1 MDEPLFDA
9 PIPGQGLTHELGGR
23 PWQSPPQYSTVDEA
37 VDYYTSRLST
47 PEATS
52 QIIDIL
58 KMGIPVT
65 SLANT
70 GQGRDIRI
78 IDDGGRLFALG
89 KAVNLPI
96 PILGHQIKISHSGQ
110 KIEVPITPF
119 SSTGVI
125 KCVEWAVSIKMLSV
139 FFNHRGAY
147 ILIYRGSLFL
157 KNSFE

>member
-9 PIPGQGLTHELGGR
+9 PIPGQALTHELGAR

-70 GQGRDIRI
+70 IQMGSIMDGKHSIDVGMLVLPLIVEVIMFIAEQEGIDY
-78 IDDGGRLFALG
+78 DDGLTDVKDNKTNEAILENIRTQMKE
-89 KAVNLPI
+89 KAGEPVEEEPVV
-96 PILGHQIKISHSGQ
+96 
-110 KIEVPITPF
+110 EETPEEPP
-119 SSTGVI
+119 GLM
-125 KCVEWAVSIKMLSV
+125 A
-139 FFNHRGAY
+139 RRA
-147 ILIYRGSLFL
+147 
-157 KNSFE
+157 

>member
-1 MDEPLFDA
+1 MDEPLLDA
-9 PIPGQGLTHELGGR
+9 PIPGQALTHELGAR

-70 GQGRDIRI
+70 IQMGSIMDGKHSIDVGMLVLPLIVEVIMFIAEQEGIDY
-78 IDDGGRLFALG
+78 DDGLTDVKDNKTNEAILENIRTQMKEKAG
-89 KAVNLPI
+89 KPVEEEPVV
-96 PILGHQIKISHSGQ
+96 
-110 KIEVPITPF
+110 EETPEEL
-119 SSTGVI
+119 TGLM
-125 KCVEWAVSIKMLSV
+125 A
-139 FFNHRGAY
+139 RRA
-147 ILIYRGSLFL
+147 
-157 KNSFE
+157 

>member
-1 MDEPLFDA
+1 MDDPLFDA
-9 PIPGQGLTHELGGR
+9 PIPGQALTHELGAR

-70 GQGRDIRI
+70 IQMGSIMDGKHSIDVGMLVLPLIVEVIMFIAEQEGIDY
-78 IDDGGRLFALG
+78 DDGLTDVKDNKTNEAILENIRTQMKE
-89 KAVNLPI
+89 KAGEPVEEEPVV
-96 PILGHQIKISHSGQ
+96 
-110 KIEVPITPF
+110 EETPEEP
-119 SSTGVI
+119 TGLM
-125 KCVEWAVSIKMLSV
+125 A
-139 FFNHRGAY
+139 RRA
-147 ILIYRGSLFL
+147 
-157 KNSFE
+157 

>member
-1 MDEPLFDA
+1 MEEPLLDA
-9 PIPGQGLTHELGGR
+9 PIPGQALTHELGAR

-70 GQGRDIRI
+70 IQMGSIMDGKHSIDVGMLVLPLIVEVIMFIAEQEGIDY
-78 IDDGGRLFALG
+78 DDGLTDVKDNKTNEAILENIRTQMKE
-89 KAVNLPI
+89 KAGEPVEEEPVV
-96 PILGHQIKISHSGQ
+96 
-110 KIEVPITPF
+110 EETPEEP
-119 SSTGVI
+119 TGLM
-125 KCVEWAVSIKMLSV
+125 A
-139 FFNHRGAY
+139 RRA
-147 ILIYRGSLFL
+147 
-157 KNSFE
+157 

>member
-9 PIPGQGLTHELGGR
+9 PIPGQALTHELGAR

-70 GQGRDIRI
+70 IQMGSIMDGKHSIDVGMLVLPLIVEVIMYIAEQEGIDY
-78 IDDGGRLFALG
+78 DDGLTDVKDNKTNEAILENIRTQMKE
-89 KAVNLPI
+89 KAGEPVEEEPVVEETSEE
-96 PILGHQIKISHSGQ
+96 P
-110 KIEVPITPF
+110 
-119 SSTGVI
+119 TGLM
-125 KCVEWAVSIKMLSV
+125 A
-139 FFNHRGAY
+139 RRA
-147 ILIYRGSLFL
+147 
-157 KNSFE
+157 

>member
-9 PIPGQGLTHELGGR
+9 PIPGQALTHELGAR

-37 VDYYTSRLST
+37 IDYYTSRLST

-70 GQGRDIRI
+70 IQMGSIMDGKHSIDVGMLVLPLIVDVIMFIAEQEGIDY
-78 IDDGGRLFALG
+78 DDGLTDVKDNKTNEAILENIRTQMKE
-89 KAVNLPI
+89 KAGEPVEEEPVV
-96 PILGHQIKISHSGQ
+96 
-110 KIEVPITPF
+110 EETPEEP
-119 SSTGVI
+119 TGLM
-125 KCVEWAVSIKMLSV
+125 A
-139 FFNHRGAY
+139 RRA
-147 ILIYRGSLFL
+147 
-157 KNSFE
+157 

>member
-9 PIPGQGLTHELGGR
+9 PIPGQALTHELGAR

-70 GQGRDIRI
+70 IQMGSIMDGKHSIDVGMLVLPLIVEVIMFIAEQEGIDY
-78 IDDGGRLFALG
+78 DDGLTDVKDNKTNEAILENIRTQMKE
-89 KAVNLPI
+89 KAGEPVEEDPVV
-96 PILGHQIKISHSGQ
+96 
-110 KIEVPITPF
+110 EETPEEP
-119 SSTGVI
+119 TGLM
-125 KCVEWAVSIKMLSV
+125 A
-139 FFNHRGAY
+139 RRA
-147 ILIYRGSLFL
+147 
-157 KNSFE
+157 

>member
-9 PIPGQGLTHELGGR
+9 PIPGQALTHELGAR

-70 GQGRDIRI
+70 IQMGSIMDGKHSIDVGMLVLPLIVEVIMFIAEQEGIDY
-78 IDDGGRLFALG
+78 DDGLTDVKDNKTNEAILENIRTQMKE
-89 KAVNLPI
+89 KAGEPVEEEPVV
-96 PILGHQIKISHSGQ
+96 
-110 KIEVPITPF
+110 EETPEEP
-119 SSTGVI
+119 TGLM
-125 KCVEWAVSIKMLSV
+125 A
-139 FFNHRGAY
+139 RRA
-147 ILIYRGSLFL
+147 
-157 KNSFE
+157 

>member
-9 PIPGQGLTHELGGR
+9 PIPGQALTHELGAR

-70 GQGRDIRI
+70 IQMGSIMDGKHSIDVGMLVLPLIVEVIMFIAEQEGIDY
-78 IDDGGRLFALG
+78 DDGLTDVKDNKTNEAILENIRTQMKE
-89 KAVNLPI
+89 KAGEPVEEEPVVEE
-96 PILGHQIKISHSGQ
+96 PP
-110 KIEVPITPF
+110 EEP
-119 SSTGVI
+119 TGLM
-125 KCVEWAVSIKMLSV
+125 A
-139 FFNHRGAY
+139 RRA
-147 ILIYRGSLFL
+147 
-157 KNSFE
+157 

>member
-70 GQGRDIRI
+70 IQMSSIMDGKHSIDVGMLVLPLIVEVIMFIAEQEGIDY
-78 IDDGGRLFALG
+78 DDGLTDVKDNKTNEAILENIRTQMKE
-89 KAVNLPI
+89 KAGEPVEEEPVV
-96 PILGHQIKISHSGQ
+96 
-110 KIEVPITPF
+110 EETPEEP
-119 SSTGVI
+119 TGLM
-125 KCVEWAVSIKMLSV
+125 A
-139 FFNHRGAY
+139 RRA
-147 ILIYRGSLFL
+147 
-157 KNSFE
+157 

>member
-1 MDEPLFDA
+1 MNEPLFDA

-52 QIIDIL
+52 QIIEIL

-70 GQGRDIRI
+70 IQMGSIMDGKHSIDVGMLVLPLIVEVIMFIAEQEGIDY
-78 IDDGGRLFALG
+78 DDGLTDVKDNKTNEAVLQNIRTQMKE
-89 KAVNLPI
+89 KAGEPVEEEPVV
-96 PILGHQIKISHSGQ
+96 
-110 KIEVPITPF
+110 EETPEEP
-119 SSTGVI
+119 TGLM
-125 KCVEWAVSIKMLSV
+125 A
-139 FFNHRGAY
+139 RRA
-147 ILIYRGSLFL
+147 
-157 KNSFE
+157 

>member
-1 MDEPLFDA
+1 MDEPLLDA
-9 PIPGQGLTHELGGR
+9 PIPGQALTHELGAR

-70 GQGRDIRI
+70 IQMGSIMDGKHSIDVGMLVLPLIVEVIMFIAEQEGIDY
-78 IDDGGRLFALG
+78 DDGLTDVKDNKTNEAILENIRTQMKE
-89 KAVNLPI
+89 KAGEPVEEEPVV
-96 PILGHQIKISHSGQ
+96 
-110 KIEVPITPF
+110 EETPEEP
-119 SSTGVI
+119 TGLM
-125 KCVEWAVSIKMLSV
+125 A
-139 FFNHRGAY
+139 RRA
-147 ILIYRGSLFL
+147 
-157 KNSFE
+157 

>member
-52 QIIDIL
+52 QIVEIL

-70 GQGRDIRI
+70 IQMSSIMDGKHSIDVGMLVLPLIVEVIMFIAEQEGIDY
-78 IDDGGRLFALG
+78 DDGLTDVKDNKTNEAILENIRTQMKE
-89 KAVNLPI
+89 KAGEPVEEEPVVEEQVEE
-96 PILGHQIKISHSGQ
+96 P
-110 KIEVPITPF
+110 
-119 SSTGVI
+119 TGLM
-125 KCVEWAVSIKMLSV
+125 A
-139 FFNHRGAY
+139 RRA
-147 ILIYRGSLFL
+147 
-157 KNSFE
+157 

>member
-70 GQGRDIRI
+70 IQMSSIMDGKHSIDVGMLVLPLIVEVIMFIAEQEGIDY
-78 IDDGGRLFALG
+78 DDGLTDVKDNKTNEAILQNIRTQMKE
-89 KAVNLPI
+89 KAGEPVEEEPVV
-96 PILGHQIKISHSGQ
+96 
-110 KIEVPITPF
+110 EETPEEP
-119 SSTGVI
+119 TGLM
-125 KCVEWAVSIKMLSV
+125 A
-139 FFNHRGAY
+139 RRA
-147 ILIYRGSLFL
+147 
-157 KNSFE
+157 

>member
-9 PIPGQGLTHELGGR
+9 PIPGQALTHELGAR

-52 QIIDIL
+52 QIVEIL

-70 GQGRDIRI
+70 IQMGSIMDGKHSIDVGMLVLPLIVEVIMYIAEQEGIDY
-78 IDDGGRLFALG
+78 DDGLTDVKDNKTNEAILENIRTQMKE
-89 KAVNLPI
+89 KAGEPVEEEPVVEETSEE
-96 PILGHQIKISHSGQ
+96 P
-110 KIEVPITPF
+110 
-119 SSTGVI
+119 TGLM
-125 KCVEWAVSIKMLSV
+125 A
-139 FFNHRGAY
+139 RRA
-147 ILIYRGSLFL
+147 
-157 KNSFE
+157 

>member
-9 PIPGQGLTHELGGR
+9 PIPGQALTHELGAR

-52 QIIDIL
+52 QIVEIL

-70 GQGRDIRI
+70 IQMGSIMDGKHS
-78 IDDGGRLFALG
+78 IDVGML
-89 KAVNLPI
+89 VLPLI
-96 PILGHQIKISHSGQ
+96 V
-110 KIEVPITPF
+110 EVIMYIAEQE
-119 SSTGVI
+119 GI
-125 KCVEWAVSIKMLSV
+125 DYDLS
-139 FFNHRGAY
+139 
-147 ILIYRGSLFL
+147 LIHI
-157 KNSFE
+157 

>member
-9 PIPGQGLTHELGGR
+9 PIPGQALTHELGAR

-52 QIIDIL
+52 QIVEIL

-70 GQGRDIRI
+70 IQMGSIMDGKHSIDVGMLVLPLIVEVIMYIAEQEGIDY
-78 IDDGGRLFALG
+78 DDGLTDVKDNKTNEAILENIRTQMKE
-89 KAVNLPI
+89 KAGEPVEEEPVV
-96 PILGHQIKISHSGQ
+96 
-110 KIEVPITPF
+110 EETPEEP
-119 SSTGVI
+119 TGLM
-125 KCVEWAVSIKMLSV
+125 A
-139 FFNHRGAY
+139 RRA
-147 ILIYRGSLFL
+147 
-157 KNSFE
+157 

>member
-9 PIPGQGLTHELGGR
+9 PIPGQALTHELGAR

-37 VDYYTSRLST
+37 IDYYTSRLST

-70 GQGRDIRI
+70 IQMGSIMDGKHSIDVGMLVLPLIVEVIMFIAEQEGIDY
-78 IDDGGRLFALG
+78 DDGLTDVKDNKTNEAILENIRTQMKE
-89 KAVNLPI
+89 KAGEPVEEEPVV
-96 PILGHQIKISHSGQ
+96 
-110 KIEVPITPF
+110 EETPEEP
-119 SSTGVI
+119 TGLM
-125 KCVEWAVSIKMLSV
+125 A
-139 FFNHRGAY
+139 RRA
-147 ILIYRGSLFL
+147 
-157 KNSFE
+157 